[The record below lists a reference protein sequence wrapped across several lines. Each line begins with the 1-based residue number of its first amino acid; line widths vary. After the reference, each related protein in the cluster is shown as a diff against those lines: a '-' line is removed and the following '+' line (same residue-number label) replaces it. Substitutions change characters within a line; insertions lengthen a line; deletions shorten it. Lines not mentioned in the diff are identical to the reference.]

1 MKPAPGSLTE
11 YSAMMAER
19 KSLLTNEL
27 SDILSPTSE
36 FVWEVGSGHGHFLT
50 AYAQAHPTDLCI
62 GFDIIADRVDRAVRK
77 RERARLSHLHFI
89 HAEATLFL
97 ESLPV
102 EARIRTIFVL
112 FPDPW
117 PKKRHHKHRLLQK
130 EFLDALASKTQPA
143 ARLHFRTDHQPYFEE
158 TLRLFKDHPEWV
170 VVDAPWPFE
179 LETVFQK
186 RATSFHSI
194 IMERRS

>member
-1 MKPAPGSLTE
+1 MRPKPGSLTE
-11 YSAMMAER
+11 YSAVIAER
-19 KSLLTNEL
+19 KSLLSNDLTR
-27 SDILSPTSE
+27 ILPAAAE

-50 AYAQAHPTDLCI
+50 AYAQAHPTELCI
-62 GFDIIADRVDRAVRK
+62 GIDIIADRVDRAERK
-77 RERARLSHLHFI
+77 RERARLDRLHFI
-89 HAEATLFL
+89 HAEASLFL
-97 ESLPV
+97 DSLPA

-130 EFLDALASKTQPA
+130 DFLNVLAERVISG

-158 TLRLFKDHPEWV
+158 TQRLFQDHPQWAAIE
-170 VVDAPWPFE
+170 APWPFE

-194 IMERRS
+194 ILERRS